1 MEGVVDSPESVGA
14 SSSTRVQRKRRRK
27 PFRARLRLSIGSSM
41 TATASTKATK
51 PTRIRAQFLRLR
63 LLDSR
68 PKKRRRTTTTTS
80 SSSSVWTFCHH
91 CRCKSR
97 RPKMRCTLIIAS
109 AGERCRRLYCDGCIE
124 KRYAMQSLSCL
135 QYILLTRGAQAPAD
149 YFDLFADT
157 FACPA
162 CSGYYNCSLCAP
174 KRREKYVPER
184 NSGRRTLDRAATRQL
199 LLPYYCSCSSTC
211 FRS

>member
-1 MEGVVDSPESVGA
+1 MDGVVDSPESVGA
-14 SSSTRVQRKRRRK
+14 SSSTRVQQKRRRK

-51 PTRIRAQFLRLR
+51 PTCIRAQFLRLR

-97 RPKMRCTLIIAS
+97 RPKMRCTLADHRVSRRALPQTVLRWLHRETVCHAIPFMSAVHIIDS
-109 AGERCRRLYCDGCIE
+109 WCTSTRRLLRPLR
-124 KRYAMQSLSCL
+124 RYVCV
-135 QYILLTRGAQAPAD
+135 
-149 YFDLFADT
+149 
-157 FACPA
+157 
-162 CSGYYNCSLCAP
+162 SGL
-174 KRREKYVPER
+174 
-184 NSGRRTLDRAATRQL
+184 
-199 LLPYYCSCSSTC
+199 
-211 FRS
+211 